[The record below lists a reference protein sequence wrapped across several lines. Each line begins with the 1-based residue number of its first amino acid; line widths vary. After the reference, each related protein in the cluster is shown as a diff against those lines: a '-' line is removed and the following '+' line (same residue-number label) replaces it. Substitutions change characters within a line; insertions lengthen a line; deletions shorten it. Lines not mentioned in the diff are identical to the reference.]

1 MSLPGRLQPVIMIA
15 DRSARVGDLA
25 DQHYRNPYM
34 DGPGADAS
42 SNWNPQPHRMD
53 RRGSDLSINSCV
65 SMDRTENAIPLIYRV
80 THESILGELASVRGI
95 DAGQANLV
103 LRTL

>member
-1 MSLPGRLQPVIMIA
+1 
-15 DRSARVGDLA
+15 
-25 DQHYRNPYM
+25 M

-80 THESILGELASVRGI
+80 THESILGELANVRGI